1 MLSLRGL
8 VEMAPPRVG
17 PGLPQAGVT
26 SGASTLSP
34 SWVPRYRKAKDARCG
49 CHLQP
54 QGAQERRGGRRGC
67 CAGHEGGALARC
79 TEPPPG
85 RPVTART
92 SSAAPSTHVR
102 LCRCDPAPFR
112 HRWRGEVGWVT
123 YLLAVDTSKERGPKN
138 LCPWTCQQPSLV
150 PRTEADRR
158 EARPKGRGGHHG
170 QINALCA

>member
-1 MLSLRGL
+1 MSLQRLAQFGPWLTFSPPPGHCPFPMLSLRGL

-34 SWVPRYRKAKDARCG
+34 PWVPGYGYRKAKDARCC

-92 SSAAPSTHVR
+92 SSAAPFTQVR
-102 LCRCDPAPFR
+102 LCRCDAAPFR
-112 HRWRGEVGWVT
+112 HRWRGEVGVGNESPRRRH
-123 YLLAVDTSKERGPKN
+123 LEREGP
-138 LCPWTCQQPSLV
+138 
-150 PRTEADRR
+150 
-158 EARPKGRGGHHG
+158 
-170 QINALCA
+170 